1 MRTNIV
7 IDDKIMNE
15 AIKVSG
21 IKTKRAVVEEA
32 LKLLIRLK
40 KQTKIKEL
48 KGQLLWEGSLN
59 EMRTD

>member
-21 IKTKRAVVEEA
+21 IKTKRALVEEA
-32 LKLLIRLK
+32 LKLLIRLN

-48 KGQLLWEGSLN
+48 KGQLLWEGNLN
-59 EMRTD
+59 EMRAD